1 MAARDMAPESGSR
14 RAGGSPGLG
23 DDLAGAD
30 QDDRN
35 YDSGHEVEYDDV
47 DGNED
52 DVDVNAGYD
61 DDGYSKETDTSV
73 PDDDE
78 EEEPVGGGVLGFMS
92 YLWMLLALAL
102 FAYLIHKV
110 QVQAFV
116 IKTLARRAAALEQRL
131 GLAPMK
137 PGEEVGRDSG
147 L

>member
-47 DGNED
+47 DGNVD

-78 EEEPVGGGVLGFMS
+78 EEEPQE
-92 YLWMLLALAL
+92 AEDEER
-102 FAYLIHKV
+102 KEP
-110 QVQAFV
+110 
-116 IKTLARRAAALEQRL
+116 RAPRQD
-131 GLAPMK
+131 APQLNTH
-137 PGEEVGRDSG
+137 P
-147 L
+147 